1 MAPAMNSNM
10 YAHPAVTANIDTL
23 RQRNIRF
30 IEPQTGF
37 LACGSEGKGR
47 MEEPDIIFQQVCQA
61 IDGDQPLKGLKA
73 MVTAG
78 PTYEPIDPVRF
89 IGNHSSGLMGFSLAE
104 ELARQGADV
113 TLISGPTHLQCSS
126 TIHRIDVKTAKE
138 MFDQCCQHFPTC
150 DIIVMAAA
158 VADYTPTHV
167 APQKIKKHDEDLS
180 LELTKTTD
188 ILAHIGKNKK
198 EHQFLLGFALETEN
212 ELANAKTKLQNKNL
226 DVIVL
231 NSMNNPL
238 AGFNKPTNQVTIIDR
253 DGQVMEGEAKSK
265 TEVAKEIIEFIKR
278 KKH

>member
-1 MAPAMNSNM
+1 
-10 YAHPAVTANIDTL
+10 
-23 RQRNIRF
+23 
-30 IEPQTGF
+30 
-37 LACGSEGKGR
+37 
-47 MEEPDIIFQQVCQA
+47 MEEPVAIFKQVDEA
-61 IDGDQPLKGLKA
+61 INGEKPLRGLKA

-126 TIHRIDVKTAKE
+126 SIHRIDVKTAKE
-138 MFDQCCQHFPTC
+138 MFDQCCEHFPTC

-158 VADYTPTHV
+158 VADYTPKDV
-167 APQKIKKHDEDLS
+167 APQKIKKHNEGLT

-238 AGFNKPTNQVTIIDR
+238 AGFNKPTNQVTMIDR
-253 DGQVMEGEAKSK
+253 EGHIVEGDAKSK
-265 TEVAKEIIEFIKR
+265 TEVAKEIIEFIKK